1 MSECVDSNL
10 LARYLS
16 DECSAKERAQVEDAL
31 AADPALR
38 RRMGQLRT
46 VWHASPVC
54 EHTTDLDGQW
64 NQIAQ
69 RTGIGP
75 RPADQG
81 SLDRRIVPLFSAI
94 RRYAAVAVFLIACF
108 ATYYGLNST
117 QTTSEWV
124 ALQTQYGEHAQYTLS
139 DGTTV
144 WLDAGSTLRY
154 PTDFTGDT
162 RSVFL
167 SGEAYF
173 DVASGSSKPFLLQA
187 EYGQITVTGTAF
199 NVRAWPNEQKTI
211 VSVAEG
217 QVVLASK
224 EDASSAVSINPG
236 YTSSVAVN
244 SSPSTPRPID
254 VQRHTAWMQRKA
266 YFDSVPLRDIL
277 SQLERWYNVQ
287 CALEDAS
294 IAQELLT
301 VQLDG
306 HSLEDALHLIT
317 TLTSL
322 QHERV
327 GDRIMLTAKQTR

>member
-1 MSECVDSNL
+1 MSESVDSNL

-16 DECSAKERAQVEDAL
+16 DECSAEERAQVEDAL
-31 AADPALR
+31 AADPALQR
-38 RRMGQLRT
+38 RVGQLRT
-46 VWHASPVC
+46 VWHASPVR
-54 EHTTDLDGQW
+54 EQTTDLDGQW

-81 SLDRRIVPLFSAI
+81 PLDTRIVPLFSAI

-124 ALQTQYGEHAQYTLS
+124 ALQTQYGERAQYTLS

-173 DVASGSSKPFLLQA
+173 DVASNSSKPFLVQA
-187 EYGQITVTGTAF
+187 EHGQITVTGTAF

-244 SSPSTPRPID
+244 SSPSTPRPTD
-254 VQRHTAWMQRKA
+254 VLRHTAWMQRKA
-266 YFDSVPLRDIL
+266 YFDSVPLCDIL

-306 HSLEDALHLIT
+306 RSLDDALHLIT
-317 TLTSL
+317 TLTDL

>member
-1 MSECVDSNL
+1 M
-10 LARYLS
+10 
-16 DECSAKERAQVEDAL
+16 
-31 AADPALR
+31 
-38 RRMGQLRT
+38 
-46 VWHASPVC
+46 
-54 EHTTDLDGQW
+54 
-64 NQIAQ
+64 
-69 RTGIGP
+69 
-75 RPADQG
+75 
-81 SLDRRIVPLFSAI
+81 PLFSAI

-108 ATYYGLNST
+108 ATYYGLSST

-124 ALQTQYGEHAQYTLS
+124 ALQAQYGEHAQYTLS

-144 WLDAGSTLRY
+144 LLDAGSTLRY
-154 PTDFTGDT
+154 PTEFTGDT

-173 DVASGSSKPFLLQA
+173 DVASDSSKPFLVQA
-187 EYGQITVTGTAF
+187 EHGQITVTGTAF

-217 QVVLASK
+217 QVVLAAK

-244 SSPSTPRPID
+244 SSPSTPRPTD
-254 VQRHTAWMQRKA
+254 LLRHTAWMQKKA

-306 HSLEDALHLIT
+306 HSLDDALHLIT
-317 TLTSL
+317 TLTGL
-322 QHERV
+322 QYERV
-327 GDRIMLTAKQTR
+327 GEHITLTSERTP